1 MLEMQKPLML
11 RQTKQ
16 NHKMTI
22 YKKDRN
28 DMKINIDISYFIDQ
42 RGIILSFHSVYALLK
57 SPLCLG

>member
-1 MLEMQKPLML
+1 MLELQKLLML
-11 RQTKQ
+11 GQTKQ

-22 YKKDRN
+22 YKKHLNDR
-28 DMKINIDISYFIDQ
+28 KLNIDISYFIYQ